1 MISVPNPSTLLSQI
15 VTQSLVFSPAVTS
28 EPTRALW
35 PGFGDLDEEE
45 PLPHLS
51 FVPSY
56 YQKNLCTNLS
66 GYTPYSDSCHNNEN
80 RLS

>member
-1 MISVPNPSTLLSQI
+1 MISSPTPSTLLSQI
-15 VTQSLVFSPAVTS
+15 GTQSLVFSPALTS

-35 PGFGDLDEEE
+35 MKKNLSQF
-45 PLPHLS
+45 S
-51 FVPSY
+51 FVPNY

-66 GYTPYSDSCHNNEN
+66 GYTPYADSCHNNEN